1 MEKTLIALQDNG
13 RGLNRRRE
21 ILTKCWHKDKHV
33 LANWLEAVP
42 VPTQGGQIA
51 ELQGGGPPS
60 PDAQDD
66 GELREDPI
74 HPDPDPDEP
83 PGGVEGGDA
92 SVQKE
97 LSTAG
102 PITRSKARKMRNL

>member
-1 MEKTLIALQDNG
+1 MEKTLIALQDSG

-33 LANWLEAVP
+33 LSNWVEAVP
-42 VPTQGGQIA
+42 VPTQGEQIA
-51 ELQGGGPPS
+51 ELQGEGPPS
-60 PDAQDD
+60 LDTQED
-66 GELREDPI
+66 GELRGELI

-83 PGGVEGGDA
+83 PGGVEGGGVP
-92 SVQKE
+92 VQEE

-102 PITRSKARKMRNL
+102 PMTRSKAKKIRNL

>member
-1 MEKTLIALQDNG
+1 M
-13 RGLNRRRE
+13 
-21 ILTKCWHKDKHV
+21 
-33 LANWLEAVP
+33 EAVP
-42 VPTQGGQIA
+42 VPTQGG
-51 ELQGGGPPS
+51 PPS
-60 PDAQDD
+60 LDAKGD
-66 GELREDPI
+66 GEPRGEPI

-102 PITRSKARKMRNL
+102 PITRSKAKKMRNL